1 MDAKR
6 PLFFTPFIGLA
17 LVLSVSNGC
26 SLGSIGKGTGQGAKA
41 SSSEL
46 SALEAEVVE
55 LRRRA
60 AIADVEIARLERRL
74 AELER
79 RAGSGA
85 VAGKG
90 QPAPP
95 PARDPAPEPEA
106 GSQAARSSQPELEVS
121 DLPEAQPAPRIPDP
135 AGQAAD
141 SADPDSTLTAAA
153 QALYDRGYTL
163 YHRGQFVDSE
173 TAFQQFLSRYGATV
187 LGDNAQFWIA
197 EARHARG
204 DVRGALAAY
213 LETASRFPDGNK
225 APDALLKAG
234 DCALELGD
242 REAARESFRAVV
254 EEFPGSA
261 AASAARERI
270 TQLP

>member
-6 PLFFTPFIGLA
+6 PRFSVAFIALA
-17 LVLSVSNGC
+17 LVLPVSNGC
-26 SLGSIGKGTGQGAKA
+26 SLGSIGKRAGQGAKA
-41 SSSEL
+41 SSSEV

-85 VAGKG
+85 VVGG
-90 QPAPP
+90 QPSPS
-95 PARDPAPEPEA
+95 PARNAAPEAEA
-106 GSQAARSSQPELEVS
+106 GSQAARSSQPALEVS
-121 DLPEAQPAPRIPDP
+121 DLPEAEPAPRIPDP
-135 AGQAAD
+135 VGQAD
-141 SADPDSTLTAAA
+141 RADPDSTLTAAA

-270 TQLP
+270 AQLP